1 MLCGMIMLSSIVQAR
16 PNQQVPQLTPQVSTY
31 YHIMEKEVEHQGKQY
46 RFFLAIPKNT
56 PKTTV
61 LYSVDGNAQFPL
73 IVNEALAQAKK
84 PLPVIASLGYVGEK
98 AYFIA
103 ERTHDY
109 TPRVHGEAFAK
120 GGNVEQFY
128 QFMVSQLKPYV
139 LAQMAQE
146 NITITEQSL
155 FGHSFGGVFTLYV
168 LFNHPDA
175 FQRYIAASPSLWWG
189 KGEWITQDK
198 WQQIPNNV
206 AVTIT
211 LGELEETPDFS
222 QMSEEQRLRY
232 QTRSSW
238 LTPRQLCDYLT
249 YAGKT
254 CQFYLFTGKGHGSSI
269 PDAIKTALEQSTE

>member
-31 YHIMEKEVEHQGKQY
+31 YHIMEKRLSIKENSIA
-46 RFFLAIPKNT
+46 FFLRSPKIRLRQQCCI
-56 PKTTV
+56 V
-61 LYSVDGNAQFPL
+61 LMEMHNFL

-128 QFMVSQLKPYV
+128 QFMVSQLKTLCA
-139 LAQMAQE
+139 LAQAAQE

-211 LGELEETPDFS
+211 LGELEETPDFFS
-222 QMSEEQRLRY
+222 NERRATL
-232 QTRSSW
+232 
-238 LTPRQLCDYLT
+238 
-249 YAGKT
+249 
-254 CQFYLFTGKGHGSSI
+254 
-269 PDAIKTALEQSTE
+269 ALSNA

>member
-1 MLCGMIMLSSIVQAR
+1 MIMLSSIVQAR

-128 QFMVSQLKPYV
+128 QFMVSQ
-139 LAQMAQE
+139 
-146 NITITEQSL
+146 
-155 FGHSFGGVFTLYV
+155 
-168 LFNHPDA
+168 
-175 FQRYIAASPSLWWG
+175 
-189 KGEWITQDK
+189 
-198 WQQIPNNV
+198 
-206 AVTIT
+206 
-211 LGELEETPDFS
+211 
-222 QMSEEQRLRY
+222 
-232 QTRSSW
+232 
-238 LTPRQLCDYLT
+238 
-249 YAGKT
+249 
-254 CQFYLFTGKGHGSSI
+254 
-269 PDAIKTALEQSTE
+269 

>member
-1 MLCGMIMLSSIVQAR
+1 M
-16 PNQQVPQLTPQVSTY
+16 
-31 YHIMEKEVEHQGKQY
+31 
-46 RFFLAIPKNT
+46 
-56 PKTTV
+56 

-139 LAQMAQE
+139 LAQTAQE

-155 FGHSFGGVFTLYV
+155 FGHSFGGVFTLYA

-249 YAGKT
+249 DAGKT